1 MTRIA
6 PDGREGNSAPAVNG
20 HVPTVRRFRGDHRC
34 PICGGADDARRG
46 QGDRCFGFLSGDGAY
61 AHCTRDECAGGIPI
75 KPGSQTYPHRLKGP
89 CPCGKE
95 HGPADPKP
103 SQAKARRGGETTR
116 GRIVATYDYRD
127 ADGTLLFQVVRYEP
141 KGFVQR
147 RPSGNGGWLWGLD
160 GIEPVLYRLP
170 ELLAADPAQVVFV
183 VEGEKDVDRLRDLG
197 LVATCNPMGAGKW
210 RDGYAAALQGRHVAV
225 LLDNDRAGR
234 DHARAGARSVAPRAA
249 QAKVVDLPGLPPKGD
264 VSDFLD
270 AGGTADDLRRLVEQA
285 PPWTPAAGRDRAN
298 DAPAAAEYLE
308 AEAGLF
314 LRRTIQG
321 EGLTTRLANFTA
333 RIVRDVVRHEAGD
346 IRRQVRIVATHAEG
360 ARASTVVDASLFAA
374 MGWVEDGLGPKF
386 AVTAGKGHRDHVR
399 AAIQLLSVRDG
410 FDAETVHTS
419 LGWVE
424 HHGRPLYLHAGGCI
438 AQDGTCGDVRVEAD
452 AALGRYALPDP
463 PGARHD
469 VAGAI
474 AAVRGLL
481 DLGQAGRPAARH
493 VAAILAALPWR
504 AVLGPLDASV
514 HFSGPTGTFKT
525 TTALL
530 ALDHFAPGSGA
541 GRVSV
546 TWGATPNALQRHAYD
561 CRDSLL
567 VIDELTG
574 ETAVE
579 TATEFF
585 QCQGNLK
592 ARARMTRDL
601 RIAPGL
607 DPRGTVLSTGEA
619 DPGRRS
625 ALGRMLTVRFT
636 RDTVDVALLSRCQR
650 DAAAGFYA
658 RAMAAY
664 IRWLAEPGRLAAT
677 RAELRRLVDR
687 IAGEI
692 RGDPANRNVHPRH
705 PAAVAELVAAYALFL
720 RIPPNSRRVGYV
732 DLKERV
738 VHLDPELA
746 KEVARTMG
754 RAAGQPF
761 EHAGNI
767 ARDLN
772 EAGMIHISV
781 EAGKVR
787 LTVRNADPR
796 RRERPVSG
804 PPPGLPVW

>member
-1 MTRIA
+1 
-6 PDGREGNSAPAVNG
+6 
-20 HVPTVRRFRGDHRC
+20 
-34 PICGGADDARRG
+34 
-46 QGDRCFGFLSGDGAY
+46 
-61 AHCTRDECAGGIPI
+61 
-75 KPGSQTYPHRLKGP
+75 
-89 CPCGKE
+89 
-95 HGPADPKP
+95 
-103 SQAKARRGGETTR
+103 
-116 GRIVATYDYRD
+116 
-127 ADGTLLFQVVRYEP
+127 
-141 KGFVQR
+141 
-147 RPSGNGGWLWGLD
+147 
-160 GIEPVLYRLP
+160 
-170 ELLAADPAQVVFV
+170 
-183 VEGEKDVDRLRDLG
+183 
-197 LVATCNPMGAGKW
+197 
-210 RDGYAAALQGRHVAV
+210 
-225 LLDNDRAGR
+225 
-234 DHARAGARSVAPRAA
+234 
-249 QAKVVDLPGLPPKGD
+249 
-264 VSDFLD
+264 
-270 AGGTADDLRRLVEQA
+270 
-285 PPWTPAAGRDRAN
+285 
-298 DAPAAAEYLE
+298 
-308 AEAGLF
+308 GLF
-314 LRRTIQG
+314 LLRTIQG
-321 EGLTTRLANFTA
+321 EGHATRLANFTA

-346 IRRQVRIVATHAEG
+346 IRRQVRIAATHADG
-360 ARASTVVDASLFAA
+360 TTAATVVDASQFAA

-424 HHGRPLYLHAGGCI
+424 HHGRTLYLHAGGCL
-438 AQDGTCGDVRVEAD
+438 AHDGTGDDVRVEAD

-463 PGARHD
+463 PGSRHD

-474 AAVRGLL
+474 TAVRGLL
-481 DLGQAGRPAARH
+481 DLGRAARPAARH
-493 VAAILAALPWR
+493 VAAILATLPWR
-504 AVLGPLDASV
+504 AVLGPLDTSV

-636 RDTVDVALLSRCQR
+636 RETVDVAILSRCQH
-650 DAAAGFYA
+650 DAAAGRYA

-664 IRWLAEPGRLAAT
+664 IRWLAAPGRLAAT
-677 RAELRRLVDR
+677 RAELRLLVER

-692 RGDPANRNVHPRH
+692 RADPANRDVHPRH
-705 PAAVAELVAAYALFL
+705 PAAVAELVAAYTLFL
-720 RIPPNSRRVGYV
+720 RFAAEAGGVPQLTADAYLATVRGSLIELMRDQAETHRESDPACRFVALLKAGLSSERFHLQDTDSDNAPEPFAAVCGWHKDWLYQGNDRGQMLDWRIPPNSRRVGYI
-732 DLKERV
+732 DLKEQV
-738 VHLDPELA
+738 VYLDPELA

-761 EHAGNI
+761 EHADNI

-772 EAGMIHISV
+772 EAKMIKTSV

-787 LTVRNADPR
+787 LTPHKRIRGVKDRYLTIWLDCLFGEAEG
-796 RRERPVSG
+796 ERA
-804 PPPGLPVW
+804 